1 MPNVR
6 HEQSGADRR
15 SGRRRQIKSPEW
27 IWRQS
32 LKQKSAKVM
41 SWYSKTSSDCHGSTP
56 SRCGQIYRMAAGQD
70 MPVLRPVPS
79 PTSYPT
85 LPILLVYRAACPAF
99 IHSMAVT
106 HPSLLSVHSQPT
118 QYRRTCPLPAT
129 PKKECPCLVSSRHRS
144 KRKRLKPDTR
154 SREIRKRNPGIPNH
168 RPKRQERCPKY
179 TRSASLRSLLTTT
192 LKSLPPGQPR
202 WGRQLIKE
210 EATSPQRRPA
220 ATRGTAGVAV
230 RRRYQRGSGR
240 TRGR

>member
-1 MPNVR
+1 
-6 HEQSGADRR
+6 
-15 SGRRRQIKSPEW
+15 
-27 IWRQS
+27 
-32 LKQKSAKVM
+32 M

-85 LPILLVYRAACPAF
+85 LPILLVYRAACPEF
-99 IHSMAVT
+99 IRSMAVT

-118 QYRRTCPLPAT
+118 QHRRTCPPPRDTKKRMPLSCLESPPIKEKTIKTRYEIKGNMKKKPRYTQPPTETPRKMPEIYTKRIAT
-129 PKKECPCLVSSRHRS
+129 
-144 KRKRLKPDTR
+144 
-154 SREIRKRNPGIPNH
+154 
-168 RPKRQERCPKY
+168 
-179 TRSASLRSLLTTT
+179 LTAHNT
-192 LKSLPPGQPR
+192 LKSLPPSQPR

-230 RRRYQRGSGR
+230 RRRYRRGSGR